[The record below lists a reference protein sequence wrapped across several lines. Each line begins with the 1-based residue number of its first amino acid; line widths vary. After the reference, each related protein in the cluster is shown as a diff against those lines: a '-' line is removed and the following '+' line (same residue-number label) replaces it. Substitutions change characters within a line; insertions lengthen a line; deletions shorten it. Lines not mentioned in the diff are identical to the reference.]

1 MKNSHQTEGGAVFF
15 FQHPDRGRSI
25 DLSKQTHIM
34 IVLLTGLIATG
45 CTVKENPE
53 VSGLVGAWRGKV
65 QFKSGA
71 FAAVKDLE
79 FMYVFNAGGTMTESS
94 NYDGAPPV
102 PPAYGVW
109 RKIGTG
115 QFEAKYEF
123 YSTKSPASFDDIAN
137 GGGWLPSGRGVF
149 LERIT
154 LSEDGRS
161 FKSTMKY
168 DAFDQAGKPVE
179 GGGEAETVAARI
191 EF

>member
-1 MKNSHQTEGGAVFF
+1 MSL
-15 FQHPDRGRSI
+15 RSV
-25 DLSKQTHIM
+25 KQLIQSRLP
-34 IVLLTGLIATG
+34 IFKFALLTAFLATG
-45 CTVKENPE
+45 CAPWKNSEAHD
-53 VSGLVGAWRGKV
+53 LVGAWRGKV
-65 QFKSGA
+65 QFKSSA

-109 RKIGTG
+109 RNIGTR

-123 YSTKSPASFDDIAN
+123 YSTKSSTSFDDIAK

-149 LERIT
+149 VERIA

-168 DAFDQAGKPVE
+168 DAFDQARKLIDGD
-179 GGGEAETVAARI
+179 GEAETNAMRI